1 MHAGCS
7 LGPRLLGAESQGLWA
22 EDESE
27 PLGLM
32 LPGCNFNNLNLS

>member
-7 LGPRLLGAESQGLWA
+7 LGPRLLGAEGQGLWA

-27 PLGLM
+27 LLAPM
-32 LPGCNFNNLNLS
+32 LLGCNFNNPNFS